1 MMERN
6 LTESKKVSIILPVY
20 NGEDNI
26 AKSIDSVLKQTY
38 HNFELI
44 IVNDCSTD
52 HTQRIL
58 DEWAE
63 KDSRIKLVMNPCN
76 LKLPK
81 TLNAGFSNASGEYLT
96 WTSDD
101 NLYKENAIEVMAKYL
116 DEHIDVGM
124 VYTDYTNIDARD
136 EELGEFI
143 VPDAE
148 YMPFGNPV
156 GACFMY
162 RKEIADKVGEYD
174 ASLFLAEDYDYW
186 IRIWRETKVVHLSE
200 NLYFYRRHEKS
211 LSETRKEQ
219 IGRQTYKVLEKHF
232 VFFCSR
238 VKTKDDK
245 YRFFDHMIK
254 RVDNDREVI
263 EALRCIDAGY
273 EKYKKISAFK
283 LKIKKIL
290 GMH

>member
-1 MMERN
+1 MNGR
-6 LTESKKVSIILPVY
+6 KVSVILPVY

-26 AKSIDSVLKQTY
+26 AKAIDSVLKQTY
-38 HNFELI
+38 KNIELV

-52 HTQRIL
+52 HTQQIL
-58 DEWAE
+58 DEWAG
-63 KDSRIKLVMNPCN
+63 KDTRIKLVMNPCN

-81 TLNAGFSNASGEYLT
+81 TLNAGFANASGEYLT

-116 DEHIDVGM
+116 DEHMDVGM
-124 VYTDYTNIDARD
+124 VYANYTNIDSKD
-136 EELGEFI
+136 VELGERI
-143 VPDAE
+143 LPDADE
-148 YMPFGNPV
+148 MPFSNPI

-186 IRIWRETKVVHLSE
+186 IRMWLETKVAHLAE
-200 NLYFYRRHEKS
+200 NLYFYRIHEKS

-219 IGRQTYKVLEKHF
+219 IGKQTYKVLEKHF
-232 VFFCSR
+232 VPFCAKAKS
-238 VKTKDDK
+238 KEEK

-254 RVDNDREVI
+254 RTNHDRMVVD
-263 EALRCIDAGY
+263 ALKGIDAGY

-283 LKIKKIL
+283 LKIKKML
-290 GMH
+290 GMR

>member
-1 MMERN
+1 MNGR
-6 LTESKKVSIILPVY
+6 KVSVILPVY

-26 AKSIDSVLKQTY
+26 AKAIDSVLKQTY
-38 HNFELI
+38 KNIELV

-52 HTQRIL
+52 HTQQIL
-58 DEWAE
+58 DEWAG

-81 TLNAGFSNASGEYLT
+81 TLNAGFAIASGEYLT

-101 NLYKENAIEVMAKYL
+101 NLYKENAIGVMAKYL

-143 VPDAE
+143 VPDAD

-162 RKEIADKVGEYD
+162 RKEVADKVGEYD

-186 IRIWRETKVVHLSE
+186 IRIWRETKVAHLSE

-232 VFFCSR
+232 VLFCSR
-238 VKTKDDK
+238 SKTKEDK

-254 RVDNDREVI
+254 RADNDKEVI
-263 EALRCIDAGY
+263 ETLRLIDAGY

-283 LKIKKIL
+283 LKIKKML
-290 GMH
+290 GMR

>member
-52 HTQRIL
+52 HTQQIL
-58 DEWAE
+58 DEWAG
-63 KDSRIKLVMNPCN
+63 KDSRIRLVMNPCN

-116 DEHIDVGM
+116 DEHMDVGM
-124 VYTDYTNIDARD
+124 VYTDYTNIDSKD

-143 VPDAE
+143 VPDAD

-162 RKEIADKVGEYD
+162 RKEVAEKVGEYD

-186 IRIWRETKVVHLSE
+186 IRIWREAKVAHLSE
-200 NLYFYRRHEKS
+200 NLYFYRKHEKS

-232 VFFCSR
+232 VLFCSR
-238 VKTKDDK
+238 SKTKEDK

-254 RVDNDREVI
+254 RVDNDKEVI
-263 EALRCIDAGY
+263 ETLRLIDAEY
-273 EKYKKISAFK
+273 EKYKRMSALK

-290 GMH
+290 RMH